1 MEENRFSEADLA
13 PLHNLA
19 TALFQLENSRGPEE
33 SQQVVERLVEWLQAP
48 EQPSLRQA
56 FAIWLRDV
64 LPPARLP
71 GVRIDAVLELSE
83 VRNMLAERT
92 IEWTQAW
99 KQEGW

>member
-1 MEENRFSEADLA
+1 MA

-19 TALFQLENSRGPEE
+19 TALFQLGTAESRRSRNRSWNGW
-33 SQQVVERLVEWLQAP
+33 SNGYQAP

-64 LPPARLP
+64 LPSARLP